1 MSGAMSGA
9 GHSQPLNATSVS
21 STGPGRRNTRK
32 PALEKNRQNSRKHQK
47 TCQTLDSRRLKVC
60 FYRRVES
67 ERGPSSPMVG
77 VAHMG
82 QDTTGGAMEQLVTI
96 TEFAEVLAVSRSTAY
111 RLLKRHDIPVV
122 RLLGSVRIRQADIE
136 RFVDGQAGPLS

>member
-9 GHSQPLNATSVS
+9 GRFQLHAIERQPRTCRPA
-21 STGPGRRNTRK
+21 RNPSKRLVENNQQNCIK
-32 PALEKNRQNSRKHQK
+32 PLK
-47 TCQTLDSRRLKVC
+47 TCKTLDSRRLKVC

-67 ERGPSSPMVG
+67 ERGRSSPMVG
-77 VAHMG
+77 VAYTG
-82 QDTTGGAMEQLVTI
+82 RYTTGGAMEQLVTI
-96 TEFAEVLAVSRSTAY
+96 TEFAEALAVSRSTAY